1 LSKPKS
7 WILDVQEDANGDL
20 YLQLT
25 EEMLVESGMKIGDHL
40 SWVDNGDGSFMLIKE
55 DLTSFI
61 KQGII
66 KNEQN

>member
-1 LSKPKS
+1 LSKPNS
-7 WILDVQEDANGDL
+7 WILDVQEDVNGDL

-25 EEMLVESGMKIGDHL
+25 EEILAESGMKIGDHL

>member
-1 LSKPKS
+1 LNKPKS
-7 WILDVQEDANGDL
+7 WTLDVQEDADGNF

-25 EEMLVESGMKIGDHL
+25 EEMLEESGMKIGDHL